1 VNAFV
6 FIIPI
11 AMVLALGPLFVTP
24 TSQPPQSVQV
34 VDAPRISAAA
44 WREQQREERFRR
56 AMREETVRPEGAIR

>member
-1 VNAFV
+1 VNAFL

-11 AMVLALGPLFVTP
+11 ALVLALGPFFVTP

-34 VDAPRISAAA
+34 VEAPRISAAA

-56 AMREETVRPEGAIR
+56 AMREETFGPEQATR